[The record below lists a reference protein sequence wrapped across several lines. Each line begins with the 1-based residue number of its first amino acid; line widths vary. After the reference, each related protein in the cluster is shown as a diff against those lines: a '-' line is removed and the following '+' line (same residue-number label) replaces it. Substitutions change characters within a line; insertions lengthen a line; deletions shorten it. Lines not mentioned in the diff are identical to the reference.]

1 LFGSSIND
9 SPKAPDNS
17 EQRIMNLN
25 NHFTLNLYENV
36 CRSLFEKDKL
46 LFSFKLT
53 VNILAG
59 DGKMD

>member
-1 LFGSSIND
+1 
-9 SPKAPDNS
+9 
-17 EQRIMNLN
+17 MNLN

>member
-1 LFGSSIND
+1 
-9 SPKAPDNS
+9 
-17 EQRIMNLN
+17 MNLN

-59 DGKMD
+59 DGKMDQDEMRLFLAGPSGDITIR